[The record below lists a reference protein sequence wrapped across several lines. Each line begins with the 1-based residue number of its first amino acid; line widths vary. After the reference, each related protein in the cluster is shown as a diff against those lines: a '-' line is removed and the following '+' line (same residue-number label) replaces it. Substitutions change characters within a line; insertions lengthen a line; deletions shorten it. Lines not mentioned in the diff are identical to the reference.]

1 MKLAEALI
9 LRADRQ
15 KRLEQLKQR
24 VVGSAKV
31 QEGDEPP
38 ENPQELIAE
47 VERVADELLD
57 LIQRINQTNT
67 LTEVVPGKSL
77 SDTLAERDVLM
88 VRRTIYAD
96 LAKAASVVQ
105 ARTSRSEVKFK
116 STVSVPD
123 VQKRVDDFSRAYRE
137 TDSVIQ
143 EMNWKTDLMDSCVVG
158 NCFRRGERSPPTGLS
173 WMVGA
178 SGGVER
184 VQSPH
189 PYNSGPSRSPL
200 HGVL

>member
-31 QEGDEPP
+31 QEGEEPP

-47 VERVADELLD
+47 IERVADELLD

-67 LTEVVPGKSL
+67 LTEVTLSKSL
-77 SDTLAERDVLM
+77 SDTLAERDILM

-96 LAKAASVVQ
+96 LAKAASIVQ

-116 STVSVPD
+116 STVSVPN
-123 VQKRVDDFSRAYRE
+123 VQKRVDDLSEAYRE
-137 TDSVIQ
+137 TDAVIQ
-143 EMNWKTDLMDSCVVG
+143 EMNWKTELM
-158 NCFRRGERSPPTGLS
+158 E
-173 WMVGA
+173 
-178 SGGVER
+178 
-184 VQSPH
+184 
-189 PYNSGPSRSPL
+189 
-200 HGVL
+200 

>member
-31 QEGDEPP
+31 QEGEEPP

-47 VERVADELLD
+47 IERVADELLD

-67 LTEVVPGKSL
+67 LTEVTLSRSL
-77 SDTLAERDVLM
+77 SDTLAERDILM

-96 LAKAASVVQ
+96 LAKAASIVQ

-116 STVSVPD
+116 STVSVPN
-123 VQKRVDDFSRAYRE
+123 VQKRVDDLSEAYRE
-137 TDSVIQ
+137 TDAVIQ
-143 EMNWKTDLMDSCVVG
+143 EMNWKTELM
-158 NCFRRGERSPPTGLS
+158 E
-173 WMVGA
+173 
-178 SGGVER
+178 
-184 VQSPH
+184 
-189 PYNSGPSRSPL
+189 
-200 HGVL
+200 